1 MVVLNGASWFPQEYA
16 DTFYVVKGI
25 GALLATC
32 LLVWHMQ
39 RTWHAVQGW
48 GQRLRYLTL
57 FYFAVLI
64 TAASVEQ
71 TSQHADVNLRNL
83 GAILGVVLLVAAMVV
98 SLHES
103 RRKP

>member
-1 MVVLNGASWFPQEYA
+1 MNGLDWFPQEYA
-16 DTFYVVKGI
+16 DTFYILKGV
-25 GALLATC
+25 GALVAT
-32 LLVWHMQ
+32 LLLIIHMQ
-39 RTWHAVQGW
+39 RTWSTIGSW

-83 GAILGVVLLVAAMVV
+83 GAILGVVLLVVAMVV

-103 RRKP
+103 RHRDR